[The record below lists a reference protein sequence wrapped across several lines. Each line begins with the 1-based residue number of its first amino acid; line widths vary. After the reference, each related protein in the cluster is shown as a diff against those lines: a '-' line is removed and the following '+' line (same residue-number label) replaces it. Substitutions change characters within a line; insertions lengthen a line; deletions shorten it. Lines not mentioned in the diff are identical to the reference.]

1 MIAVVLNVLVRFL
14 VRDDAGQAARAA
26 ELIQAARF
34 GSPRPCCS
42 RPSGSSAASS
52 TFPAKGGRR
61 SESLAGLETIFLEDA
76 GAVAKALNWFE
87 QGLDYADTLLRFAV
101 AGNAKQF
108 ATFNRKFARQA
119 RGVTKVETLV
129 LFDPIFNWLK
139 TATTYQIGFPSAS
152 M

>member
-1 MIAVVLNVLVRFL
+1 MIAVDTNVLVRFL

-26 ELIQAARF
+26 ELIQSSEIWISKTVLLDTEWVLRSLYDF
-34 GSPRPCCS
+34 SPQRVAGAL
-42 RPSGSSAASS
+42 RA
-52 TFPAKGGRR
+52 
-61 SESLAGLETIFLEDA
+61 LAGLETIFLEDA

-87 QGLDYADTLLRFAV
+87 QGLDYADALHLAS

-129 LFDPIFNWLK
+129 L
-139 TATTYQIGFPSAS
+139 
-152 M
+152 

>member
-1 MIAVVLNVLVRFL
+1 MIAVDTNVLVRFL

-26 ELIQAARF
+26 ELIQSSEIWISKTVLLETEWVLRSLYDF
-34 GSPRPCCS
+34 SPQRVAGAL
-42 RPSGSSAASS
+42 RA
-52 TFPAKGGRR
+52 
-61 SESLAGLETIFLEDA
+61 LAGLETIFLEDA

-87 QGLDYADTLLRFAV
+87 QGLDYADALHLAS

-129 LFDPIFNWLK
+129 L
-139 TATTYQIGFPSAS
+139 
-152 M
+152 